1 MMAVCVALPSVA
13 SAQAD
18 AELKDRPGPA
28 PNSDIVVVGHGLAKA
43 ASAKSDVP
51 LIETPQPISVVT
63 ADDIAKRGVT
73 RLAEAL
79 RGVAG
84 VSRSSTYGFFDA
96 YQIRGYDAAYG
107 SVYLDGVLSDAGTGT
122 NYELAGLEQVEVIK
136 GPASAL
142 FGAAPLGGIVNF
154 VSKRPQADAFMNVT
168 LATGSYDLIE
178 GAVDANAPLNLSGSL
193 SARINL
199 VYRDSDSFVRFSG
212 QNRLYIA
219 PALKWQIGPRTSL
232 TVLGTLQRDR
242 DRPLSPLSAW
252 GTVLPNANGETP
264 IDFSVNNDGEQAVV
278 YNQDRKSIG
287 TIFDHRFSDA
297 IGFSQTLRYT
307 RREVY
312 WDRWMFVAGFVDNA
326 IVDGVQQGHVLGRYL
341 YGPFDQTDDDF
352 AIDNR
357 ATAKFDTGGVSH
369 NVLVGVDYRHNRFNY
384 TDGGGNFD
392 PAANPLDLFDPDYSV
407 PLVYS
412 DAPFSEAGRSHQ
424 TGIYIQDHIG
434 FGERVFLTLGG
445 RWDWAKDLSQEDH
458 AFSPRVGATVF
469 VADGIALYANYAKSF
484 TPQVGLE
491 QYLGEDADGD
501 PVVAPLPPERGRNI
515 EGGVKFALPGQRL
528 TGMISIF
535 DLVRQNV
542 ATDDPAHFGYSLVT
556 GEQQSQG
563 VEVEAQ
569 WQPVPALTLGLAY
582 AYIEAKITKD
592 TILPVGKRLPNVPR
606 HSVNLFASY
615 VVPDGPLK
623 DLGANVGFLYNGSK
637 DASAYFDD
645 LDGDGSLINEL
656 GFTLPA
662 YTVLDA
668 GLSYGLG
675 PWTARLNVNNIL
687 DERYFPDSCCLDRV
701 TPGEPRNFRL
711 SLTRAF

>member
-1 MMAVCVALPSVA
+1 MLVLPSVA
-13 SAQAD
+13 PAQAN
-18 AELKDRPGPA
+18 EEPDRQTPPA
-28 PNSDIVVVGHGLAKA
+28 NDIVVIGHGLKEVDSGKA
-43 ASAKSDVP
+43 NVP
-51 LIETPQPISVVT
+51 LLETPQPISVVT
-63 ADDIAKRGVT
+63 ADDIADRGVT

-122 NYELAGLEQVEVIK
+122 NYELAGLEQVEVVK

-154 VSKRPQADAFMNVT
+154 VSKKPQADAFMNVT

-178 GAVDANAPLNLSGSL
+178 GAVDANAPLNASGSL

-199 VYRDSDSFVRFSG
+199 VYRDADSFVRFSG
-212 QNRLYIA
+212 QNRLYIS
-219 PALKWQIGPRTSL
+219 PALKWQIGAQTSL
-232 TVLGTLQRDR
+232 TVLGTFQRDR
-242 DRPLSPLSAW
+242 DRPFSPLSAW

-264 IDFSVNNDGEQAVV
+264 IDFSVNNDGDQDVV
-278 YNQDRKSIG
+278 YDQDRKSIG
-287 TIFDHRFSDA
+287 YIFDHRFSDA

-307 RREVY
+307 HRTSY
-312 WDRWMFVAGFVDNA
+312 WDRWMFVAGFIDDE
-326 IVDGVQQGHVLGRYL
+326 IVDGVQQGRVLGRYL
-341 YGPFDQTDDDF
+341 YGLFDEDAKDF
-352 AIDNR
+352 AVDNR
-357 ATAKFDTGGVSH
+357 ATAKFDTGGISH
-369 NVLVGVDYRHNRFNY
+369 NILAGVDYRQNRFSY

-392 PAANPLDLFDPDYSV
+392 PAANPIDLFDPDYSI
-407 PLVYS
+407 PLVYGGE
-412 DAPFSEAGRSHQ
+412 PYGQAGRSHQ
-424 TGIYIQDHIG
+424 TGIYLQDHIG

-445 RWDWAKDLSQEDH
+445 RWDWTEDGSQKDH

-469 VADGIALYANYAKSF
+469 VADGIVLYANYAKSF

-491 QYLGEDADGD
+491 QYLGEDANGD
-501 PVVAPLPPERGRNI
+501 PIVAPLPPERGRNI

-528 TGMISIF
+528 TGMISVF

-542 ATDDPAHFGYSLVT
+542 ATDDPAHFGYSLIT

-569 WQPVPALTLGLAY
+569 WQPAPTLTLGLAY
-582 AYIEAKITKD
+582 AYIEAKITED
-592 TILPVGKRLPNVPR
+592 TIRPIGKRLPNVPR
-606 HSVNLFASY
+606 HAINLYASY
-615 VVPDGPLK
+615 VVPDGALEH
-623 DLGANVGFLYNGSK
+623 LGVNAGFLYNSSK
-637 DASAYFDD
+637 DASAYFDE
-645 LDGDGSLINEL
+645 LVPL

-662 YTVLDA
+662 YTILDA
-668 GLSYGLG
+668 GLSYGFA

-687 DERYFPDSCCLDRV
+687 NERYFPDSCCLDRV

-711 SLTRAF
+711 SVTRAF

>member
-1 MMAVCVALPSVA
+1 MFVLPSVA
-13 SAQAD
+13 TAQAI
-18 AELKDRPGPA
+18 EEPDRQASPA
-28 PNSDIVVVGHGLAKA
+28 NDIVVIGHGLKEADAGKA
-43 ASAKSDVP
+43 NVP
-51 LIETPQPISVVT
+51 LLETPQPISVVT
-63 ADDIAKRGVT
+63 ADDIAERGVT
-73 RLAEAL
+73 RLADAL

-107 SVYLDGVLSDAGTGT
+107 SVYLDGVLSEAGTGT
-122 NYELAGLEQVEVIK
+122 NYELAGLEQVEVVK

-154 VSKRPQADAFMNVT
+154 VSKKPQADAFMNVT

-178 GAVDANAPLNLSGSL
+178 GAIDANALLNASGSL

-199 VYRDSDSFVRFSG
+199 VYRDADSFVRFSG
-212 QNRLYIA
+212 QNRLYIS

-242 DRPLSPLSAW
+242 DRPFSPLSAW

-264 IDFSVNNDGEQAVV
+264 IDFSVNNDGDQDVV
-278 YNQDRKSIG
+278 YDQDRTSIG
-287 TIFDHRFSDA
+287 YTFDHRFSDA
-297 IGFSQTLRYT
+297 VGFSQTLRYT
-307 RREVY
+307 HRTSF
-312 WDRWMFVAGFVDNA
+312 WDRWMFVAGFIDNE
-326 IVDGVQQGHVLGRYL
+326 IVDGVQQGRVLGRYL
-341 YGPFDQTDDDF
+341 YGPFDEDAKDF
-352 AIDNR
+352 AVDNR
-357 ATAKFDTGGVSH
+357 ATAKFNTGGISH
-369 NVLVGVDYRHNRFNY
+369 NILAGVDYRQNRFSY

-392 PAANPLDLFDPDYSV
+392 PAANPIDLFDPDYSI
-407 PLVYS
+407 PLVYGGE
-412 DAPFSEAGRSHQ
+412 PYGQAGRSHQ
-424 TGIYIQDHIG
+424 TGIYLQDHIG

-445 RWDWAKDLSQEDH
+445 RWDWAEDGSQKDH

-491 QYLGEDADGD
+491 QYLGEDANGD
-501 PVVAPLPPERGRNI
+501 PIVAPLPPERGRNI
-515 EGGVKFALPGQRL
+515 EGGVKFTLPGQRL
-528 TGMISIF
+528 TGMISVF

-556 GEQQSQG
+556 GEQQSRG

-569 WQPVPALTLGLAY
+569 WQPAPTLTLGLAY
-582 AYIEAKITKD
+582 AYIDAKITED
-592 TILPVGKRLPNVPR
+592 TVRPIGKRLPNVPR
-606 HSVNLFASY
+606 HAINLYASY
-615 VVPDGPLK
+615 VVPDGALK
-623 DLGANVGFLYNGSK
+623 DLGVNAGFLYNSSK
-637 DASAYFDD
+637 DASAYFDE
-645 LDGDGSLINEL
+645 LVPL
-656 GFTLPA
+656 GFTLPS
-662 YTVLDA
+662 YTLFDA

-687 DERYFPDSCCLDRV
+687 NERYFPDSCCLDRV

-711 SLTRAF
+711 SFTRAF